1 MSLSSH
7 GSSLSACVDSL
18 IFLLFVG
25 LDWFGAII
33 REVPI
38 LPTIVAHLVGVVLIS
53 PGTEFVLLGIIVV
66 PFLV

>member
-1 MSLSSH
+1 MLI
-7 GSSLSACVDSL
+7 AL

-33 REVPI
+33 REVP
-38 LPTIVAHLVGVVLIS
+38 LLSTIVAHLVGVVLIS
-53 PGTEFVLLGIIVV
+53 PSTKFVLLGIIVV